1 MSRFDL
7 LYDVKQTL
15 SRVVDLDDL
24 VSALFADYPDLI
36 SFQFDVTNEYDDNNY
51 SDYTRLQEV
60 NGWAVDY
67 DGEYEEDEDEEGS
80 QFAHAMPK
88 ASENAVQQVMAI
100 NEYVE
105 SKHGYG
111 SHEFHRDDFPASD
124 SDDRLKNDPNLEA
137 ATACING
144 TKVSVET
151 LLKADEKW
159 ILHYARIHGRYSP
172 EDEFTLIARKDM
184 MWIVDDYA
192 ELFGPI
198 EEKTL
203 NYFILS
209 LTSEDDNYE
218 QLQDYLEWLKK
229 RAA

>member
-51 SDYTRLQEV
+51 SDYTRLQRV
-60 NGWAVDY
+60 NGWTVDY
-67 DGEYEEDEDEEGS
+67 DGEYEDEEEDS
-80 QFAHAMPK
+80 ESPK
-88 ASENAVQQVMAI
+88 ASGDAVQQVMAI
-100 NEYVE
+100 SEYVE
-105 SKHGYG
+105 SKLGYG
-111 SHEFHRDDFPASD
+111 EHEFHRDDYPASD

>member
-24 VSALFADYPDLI
+24 VSALFADYTDLI
-36 SFQFDVTNEYDDNNY
+36 SFQFEVTNEYDDNNY
-51 SDYTRLQEV
+51 SDYTRLQKV

-67 DGEYEEDEDEEGS
+67 DGEYEDEEEDS
-80 QFAHAMPK
+80 ELPK
-88 ASENAVQQVMAI
+88 ASGDAVQQVMAI
-100 NEYVE
+100 SEYVE
-105 SKHGYG
+105 SKNGYG
-111 SHEFHRDDFPASD
+111 SHEFHRDDYPAED
-124 SDDRLKNDPNLEA
+124 SEKRLKNDPNLEA

-159 ILHYARIHGRYSP
+159 VIHYARIHGRYSP

-198 EEKTL
+198 GEKTL